1 MPAVSKKPFQKIE
14 KAWLIITYIKS
25 NYFPNGIL

>member
-14 KAWLIITYIKS
+14 KACLIIAYIES